1 MLVVYVEP
9 IEVNEAIVMVAS
21 DKVLE
26 YSLNTNAYRK
36 CILLTKSFIFVVAFG
51 VSPNTSS

>member
-26 YSLNTNAYRK
+26 HSLNTNAYRK

-51 VSPNTSS
+51 ISPNTSS